1 MRLKAAF
8 ILTLLSLPAMA
19 GAAGENADTP
29 DAHSFIQG
37 MTVSCHGSGQ
47 IWGTDAMIECMA
59 ELKGMGVNWIAIH
72 PYGSIRGD
80 GTSGVADPRR
90 NRMYEDPSWLTRP
103 IAEAHKLGLKIM
115 IKPHIA
121 YWGSKF
127 EWRGTIKFETDE
139 EWDRFFETYE
149 AWITMVAELT
159 ADADAFVVGTELD
172 ATVHHED
179 RWRHIIESVRAKTKA
194 PLTYAANWDSYERV
208 HFWDALDVIG
218 IQSYFPIVNHDRMPT
233 TEELERGWQRVL
245 NKLDAFS
252 RRHDRKILLA
262 ELGYNRSSLAA
273 SKPWDHRTGGENAEE
288 IQKRC
293 LTVALRAIEGSDSV
307 TGAFLWKWFPRT
319 RRGGGHNFHMS
330 TPAMRKIISEE
341 WTAPTNDSS
350 TE

>member
-29 DAHSFIQG
+29 DAHSFIHG

-159 ADADAFVVGTELD
+159 DDADAFVVGTELD

-307 TGAFLWKWFPRT
+307 TGAFLWKWFPRS
-319 RRGGGHNFHMS
+319 RRGGRNFLMS
-330 TPAMRKIISEE
+330 TPAMRKIITEE